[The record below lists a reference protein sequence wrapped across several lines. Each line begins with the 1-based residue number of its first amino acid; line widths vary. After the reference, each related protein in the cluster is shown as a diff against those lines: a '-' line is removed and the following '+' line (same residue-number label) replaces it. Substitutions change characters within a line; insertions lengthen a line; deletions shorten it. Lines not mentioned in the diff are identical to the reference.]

1 MAQKKAQEPE
11 EIMGTEQKRN
21 DYLNELVTFQLF
33 KDGDKYKDDVLVCIN
48 GERLL
53 IKRGEEVQIPR
64 KFALVLEQSR
74 AQDAA
79 TAARIEEKSSQFEE
93 ESRARDL

>member
-1 MAQKKAQEPE
+1 MAQKKTQESVTV
-11 EIMGTEQKRN
+11 TEQERN
-21 DYLNELVTFQLF
+21 DYLNEMVTFQLF

-53 IKRGEEVQIPR
+53 IKRGEEFQSPR

-79 TAARIEEKSSQFEE
+79 TAAMIEEKSSQFEE

>member
-1 MAQKKAQEPE
+1 MAQKKVQETAQAA
-11 EIMGTEQKRN
+11 MTEQERD
-21 DYLNELVTFQLF
+21 DYLNELVSFQLF
-33 KDGDKYKDDVLVCIN
+33 KDGNKYKDDVLVCIN

-79 TAARIEEKSSQFEE
+79 TAAMIEAKSSQFEE

>member
-1 MAQKKAQEPE
+1 MAQKKTQETE
-11 EIMGTEQKRN
+11 KVMSTEQERN

-79 TAARIEEKSSQFEE
+79 TAAMIEERSSQFEE
-93 ESRARDL
+93 ESRALDL